1 MSCPVVIN
9 DRTGAM
15 ASSLLGPLFPEQHVR
30 LVGVFEWPAKFVILV
45 TFEHVGDGRQDLV
58 SLSAPYA
65 KDLISIQI
73 GIDGDKFVIGI
84 ADGWVEG
91 SAAGRH
97 YYEEN
102 SRGGQI
108 ILEQGHIY
116 QAIVTFTTY
125 DSDEYMAKYPRVRG
139 TPSSKNEQSISVSIN
154 GREAIAQFPLRK
166 HLDFTKLSPV
176 IYAGCYL
183 GHGMRNFVPQAK
195 GQMCECSFWNEGHDL
210 HEATVRIQWT
220 GPKGGD
226 DDKLRTITFV
236 YIRKNGDEETLGGVT
251 IKPSAL
257 LLSIICAG
265 NVVIHKKIA
274 RVTIENM
281 DWLLRPLQSLETF
294 HRTHLPTPEDDDQS
308 ELHFH
313 LVVRGMFVI

>member
-1 MSCPVVIN
+1 MACPVALH

-58 SLSAPYA
+58 SLSAPQA
-65 KDLISIQI
+65 KDLTSIQI

-84 ADGWVEG
+84 ADGWVAG

-102 SRGGQI
+102 SKGGQI
-108 ILEQGHIY
+108 ILEQGHVY

-125 DSDEYMAKYPRVRG
+125 DSDEYMAKYPKVRG

-176 IYAGCYL
+176 IWSGCYL
-183 GHGMRNFVPQAK
+183 GYGMRNFVPQAK
-195 GQMCECSFWNEGHDL
+195 GQICECSFWNEALDL
-210 HEATVRIQWT
+210 HEATIRLQWT
-220 GPKGGD
+220 GPKGRD
-226 DDKLRTITFV
+226 EDRLRTVTFV
-236 YIRKNGDEETLGGVT
+236 YIKKNGDEETLGGVT

-257 LLSIICAG
+257 LLGIICAG
-265 NVVIHKKIA
+265 NVALHKKIA
-274 RVTIENM
+274 RVTIDNM
-281 DWLLRPLQSLETF
+281 DWLLRSLQSLEPL
-294 HRTHLPTPEDDDQS
+294 HRTRLPTPEDDDQT
-308 ELHFH
+308 ELHYH